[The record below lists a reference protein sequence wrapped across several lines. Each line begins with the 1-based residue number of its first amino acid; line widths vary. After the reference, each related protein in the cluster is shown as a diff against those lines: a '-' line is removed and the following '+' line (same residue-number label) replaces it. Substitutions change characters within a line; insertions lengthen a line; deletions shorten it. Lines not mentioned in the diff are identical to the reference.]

1 MRSAWADQARSTSDA
16 RGGKRKLQWSGVSAG
31 RLLDLSG
38 PHCRADDFTPLGV
51 PTDENPAL
59 GLSANAVPN
68 DCLGNKRESR
78 PAIRRSGSR
87 AKSASAEGRVRRQ
100 RRYALREE
108 SWEHSSIRRVRLCG
122 RVRARRADGRDQLP
136 EIRAVDEGTC
146 YWSGVAR
153 CGSVWACPVCSP
165 KIRHERALEV
175 RPGCR
180 RGSPKAT
187 ASCS

>member
-1 MRSAWADQARSTSDA
+1 MPRDHAPPRAATVSDA
-16 RGGKRKLQWSGVSAG
+16 LPRHRVTPTPDGLPGTRSKGPCPTEPATRPRRHAPGASPNARPASAAAAA
-31 RLLDLSG
+31 
-38 PHCRADDFTPLGV
+38 PF
-51 PTDENPAL
+51 
-59 GLSANAVPN
+59 
-68 DCLGNKRESR
+68 LGNKRESR

-87 AKSASAEGRVRRQ
+87 AKSASEEGRVRRQ